1 MSDSENVSAE
11 TSATARPRQ
20 LDVDDKFLLLLEQ
33 MHTRLLSGDDHSSE
47 PDRDDPPDRGES
59 STQDIEA
66 TEAPQGGHKA
76 LLKAIAQDLNLKDK
90 RGPAIEGELAE
101 LMNALLKD
109 KLSAN
114 ALKTKLDQYL
124 RPESVEGLRTPKVNP
139 LIWNQI
145 SASMRTRD
153 AGSQKN
159 QSTLVGSTIAMA
171 KAADRAMKKYAG
183 DSELLALIADAIALA
198 IQCHH
203 EASHVRRLA
212 MKKELHKDYGSVCST
227 VVGTSEFL
235 SGDLSKHTKDIT
247 DANKLT
253 KKMRPPRLTAR
264 MDPSLAGGKTGFSP
278 TSTRAPKIRI
288 F

>member
-1 MSDSENVSAE
+1 MSDSEKVSAE

-33 MHTRLLSGDDHSSE
+33 VHTRLLSGDDHSSE
-47 PDRDDPPDRGES
+47 PDRDDPPNRGES

-90 RGPAIEGELAE
+90 TGPSIEGELAE

-183 DSELLALIADAIALA
+183 DSELLALITDAIALA

-203 EASHVRRLA
+203 EASHVRWLA
-212 MKKELHKDYGSVCST
+212 MKKELHKDYDSVCST

-253 KKMRPPRLTAR
+253 KKMRPPQTHRTHGSFASR
-264 MDPSLAGGKTGFSP
+264 GENRFWPYQY
-278 TSTRAPKIRI
+278 
-288 F
+288 